1 MLKEKKKKNY
11 NAYLIIIKFWKTVG
25 CLCRERERE
34 RERERDGKEKK
45 IKCQLVTINWKTKR
59 L

>member
-1 MLKEKKKKNY
+1 MHIKCNK
-11 NAYLIIIKFWKTVG
+11 IIIKFWKTIG
-25 CLCRERERE
+25 CLRGERERERE
-34 RERERDGKEKK
+34 REREMVKKKK

>member
-1 MLKEKKKKNY
+1 MQ
-11 NAYLIIIKFWKTVG
+11 LIIKSWKTIG
-25 CLCRERERE
+25 CLWRERERE
-34 RERERDGKEKK
+34 KERDGKEKK